1 MLPTGKHKAALMTV
15 LQPVFA
21 AIKERALDERLEFV
35 LNRNFGVASS
45 THETLTNL
53 LNSGLTEG
61 WVAYAPVPG
70 AGYKRGRIADPS
82 EETAGLSVES
92 GLLSSV
98 KGQYHCHTRGEI
110 DMVVPIDESA
120 QWCGHGAGWVVYPP
134 LSEHFPTTTGGTA
147 LILYFLPNGEIEYRC
162 PPPILCGA

>member
-1 MLPTGKHKAALMTV
+1 MLPTGNHKTAMMTALR
-15 LQPVFA
+15 PIFA
-21 AIKERALDERLEFV
+21 AIKGRPLDASLEFI

-45 THETLTNL
+45 AHESLTRL
-53 LNSGLTEG
+53 LCAGVEEG

-70 AGYKRGRIADPS
+70 AGYSRGRIADPS

-110 DMVVPIDESA
+110 DLVVPMESSA
-120 QWCGHGAGWVVYPP
+120 RWCGHGAGWVVYPP
-134 LSEHFPTTTGGTA
+134 LSEHFPTTTGGKA
-147 LILYFLPNGEIEYRC
+147 LILYFLPNGEIEYRS
-162 PPPILCGA
+162 PPHS